1 MSQGTVSK
9 FPSAS
14 TSKSS
19 RAPLVPGEFLLTSED
34 FKQIATMLHSETGI
48 HLTEAKVALVYSRLA
63 KRLRALGLE
72 SFREYCTLVVGA
84 EGLDERQQ
92 MICALTTNVTR
103 FFREPHHFEHL
114 KTSVLP
120 KLLEGARRG
129 GRVRI
134 WSAACSDG
142 QEPYS
147 IALCILSLMEDANSY
162 DIKVLA
168 TDIDTKMLGIG
179 RAGCYDA
186 GALAQ
191 VPADL
196 RNRWFVKTGGAG
208 GRMFGAC
215 EELRSLVTFKELNL
229 IGQWPIKGPFQTI
242 FCRNVVIYFEEQT
255 QAKIWS
261 RFAPLIAPGGML
273 YIGHS
278 ERLSGT
284 AAAQFS
290 SIGITAYQKK
300 EVHS

>member
-1 MSQGTVSK
+1 MSRGTVSSLSPAEAPK
-9 FPSAS
+9 AR
-14 TSKSS
+14 K
-19 RAPLVPGEFLLTSED
+19 APLVPGEFLLTAED
-34 FKQIATMLHSETGI
+34 FKRIASMLHSETGI

-72 SFREYCTLVVGA
+72 SFRDYCELVTGS

-92 MICALTTNVTR
+92 MICALTTNVTK

-114 KTSVLP
+114 KTRVLP
-120 KLLEGARRG
+120 PLLDAAKRG

-147 IALCILSLMEDANSY
+147 IALTVLSLMPDANNY
-162 DIKVLA
+162 DIKILA
-168 TDIDTKMLGIG
+168 TDIDTKMLAHG
-179 RAGCYDA
+179 RNGVYDSN
-186 GALAQ
+186 ALSQ

-196 RNRWFVKTGGAG
+196 RSRWFVKTEGN
-208 GRMFGAC
+208 RQFGAC
-215 EELRSLVTFKELNL
+215 EELRDLVAFKELNL
-229 IGQWPIKGPFQTI
+229 IGQWPLKGPFQAI

-261 RFAPLIAPGGML
+261 RFVPLLAPKGVL

-278 ERLSGT
+278 ERVSGPAT
-284 AAAQFS
+284 TSFGNA
-290 SIGITAYQKK
+290 GITTYQKL
-300 EVHS
+300 